1 MKIIKP
7 IILIF
12 LCNLP
17 FWGYAQSMQDE
28 MLSTAEQQMNRII
41 ELMDAS
47 GDKSVSSAEY
57 RVYHNQQAVLYD
69 RDINQRLSLDEY
81 KQWIYGSLLESASQ
95 NAHIKYILEN
105 ERFEIDEAIEDSFAR
120 FDVNKDENID
130 KEELNAIHQYNME
143 KADLNNDQL
152 LNKEDVEKLKALMRS
167 QKKSM

>member
-1 MKIIKP
+1 
-7 IILIF
+7 
-12 LCNLP
+12 
-17 FWGYAQSMQDE
+17 MQDE
-28 MLSTAEQQMNRII
+28 MLSAAEQQMNRII

-57 RVYHNQQAVLYD
+57 RVYHNQQAALYD

-81 KQWIYGSLLESASQ
+81 KQWVYGSLLESASQ
-95 NAHIKYILEN
+95 NAHIKHILEN
-105 ERFEIDEAIEDSFAR
+105 ERFEIDEGIEDSFAR

-152 LNKEDVEKLKALMRS
+152 LNKEDIDKLKALMRS
-167 QKKSM
+167 